1 MIFVRQFNTAKII
14 TLLIIQILLVQIVNL
29 NKLANLDLKHLNNWF
44 SANKISLNINKN
56 ELLIF
61 KSTRKILSNEIKIK
75 LSGKKL
81 HLSKSVKYLGVRM
94 DKILQRHYQVNN
106 IVLKLSRANKLLVI
120 IRSYEKYRICKW
132 WKIVEFP
139 NISIDMKDFKT
150 FYRSKTVSHLK
161 EIIQPNTR

>member
-132 WKIVEFP
+132 
-139 NISIDMKDFKT
+139 
-150 FYRSKTVSHLK
+150 
-161 EIIQPNTR
+161 